1 MNWKIPFMKNLV
13 YITILLS
20 VAFYS
25 STLEAQKK
33 EVTIIIDSLAQD
45 VYMLTGQGGNIG
57 IYVGETHVFMID
69 DQFDRLS
76 EKIKTAIATLTD
88 KPIAYLFNTH
98 MHGDHSGGNAR
109 FNTETV
115 TLVAQDNVRERIA
128 MNLKKKLESNEMSND
143 DYLKMLPE
151 VTFSEDITF
160 YDGLET
166 IMAFHVHNAHTDG
179 DAMVYFTQNNILHMG
194 DTYFSGRYP
203 YIDLKSGGS
212 IDGYITAHQKAL
224 MVIND
229 DTKIIPGHGRPSN
242 KKELEVYVTMLKNIR
257 STIQTEIDKGKSLE
271 EVKANASL
279 TQSYDETHGSG
290 FINPERIR
298 EIVYSSLMNARE

>member
-1 MNWKIPFMKNLV
+1 MKKKS
-13 YITILLS
+13 ILLTLSLS
-20 VAFYS
+20 VLCS
-25 STLEAQKK
+25 ILTTAQDK
-33 EVTIIIDSLAQD
+33 EVKITVDTLAQN

-76 EKIKTAIATLTD
+76 EKLKVAINSLTD
-88 KPIAYLFNTH
+88 KPIAFLFNTH

-109 FNTETV
+109 FNSETV
-115 TLVAQDNVRERIA
+115 TLVAQDNVRERIQA
-128 MNLKKKLESNEMSND
+128 NLLPKVEAKEMSTE
-143 DYLKMLPE
+143 DYVKMLPE
-151 VTFSEDITF
+151 VTFSQDITF
-160 YDGLET
+160 YDGEET

-179 DAMVYFTQNNILHMG
+179 DAMVYFMQNNVLHMG

-212 IDGYITAHQKAL
+212 IDGFIEAHKKAL

-242 KKELEVYVTMLKNIR
+242 KAELQTNVLMLEDIR
-257 STIQTEIDKGKSLE
+257 SQIQVQIDAGATLDQ
-271 EVKANASL
+271 VKANSSI
-279 TQSYDETHGSG
+279 TKDYDSTSGTG

-298 EIVYSSLMNARE
+298 EIIYTSLKK